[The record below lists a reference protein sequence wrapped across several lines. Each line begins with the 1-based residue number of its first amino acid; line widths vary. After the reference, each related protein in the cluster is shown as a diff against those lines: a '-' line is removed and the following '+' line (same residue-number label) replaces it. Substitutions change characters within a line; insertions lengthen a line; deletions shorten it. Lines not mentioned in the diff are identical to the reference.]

1 MEARTKLG
9 IIKAIIWRDQ
19 AEQFGFISGENMLK
33 MILAIIDAKPEPF
46 RAARFIEEDEEEYRE
61 CLKQEK

>member
-19 AEQFGFISGENMLK
+19 AQQFGFISGENMLK
-33 MILAIIDAKPEPF
+33 LILAIIGAEP
-46 RAARFIEEDEEEYRE
+46 IGEEEEEDLGKER
-61 CLKQEK
+61 K